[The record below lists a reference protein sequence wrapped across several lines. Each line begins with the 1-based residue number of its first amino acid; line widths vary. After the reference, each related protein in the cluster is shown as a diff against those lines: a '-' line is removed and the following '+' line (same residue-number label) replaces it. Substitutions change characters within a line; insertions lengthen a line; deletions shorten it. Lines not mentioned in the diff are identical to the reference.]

1 MKKLIL
7 LSAATAALF
16 VSAGAASAQF
26 YYSGPG
32 FGEHIEPRYEERY
45 ERRGYRNRDDRED
58 ARRYRYRD
66 ARENGPRMNPSG
78 NGCRANYT
86 VQDGVCKPYT
96 GR

>member
-1 MKKLIL
+1 MQKLIL
-7 LSAATAALF
+7 LSAAAAALF
-16 VSAGAASAQF
+16 VSAGVASAQF

-58 ARRYRYRD
+58 ARRYRD
-66 ARENGPRMNPSG
+66 AREYGPRMNPSG